1 MTEPRDHLIA
11 WLKDAH
17 AAEEQ
22 AVTMLD
28 KMAGRLENYPHL
40 KARVQ
45 QHVEE
50 SRSQADRIR
59 GCLQRYDSDA
69 SGFKD
74 MGTKMMGFVQGLSGV
89 FTDDEVVKGVLASY
103 AFEHMEIASY
113 KILIS
118 AARTL
123 GDVETV
129 RVCEEILQEEI
140 AMAKWLED
148 NFDGIIEKFFALERG
163 SATAKR

>member
-50 SRSQADRIR
+50 SRSQADRIK
-59 GCLQRYDSDA
+59 GCLQRYDSDT
-69 SGFKD
+69 SSLKE

-89 FTDDEVVKGVLASY
+89 FADDEVVKGVLASY

-129 RVCEEILQEEI
+129 RVCEEILQEEV

-148 NFDGIIEKFFALERG
+148 NFDNVIEKFFALERAG
-163 SATAKR
+163 QTAKH

>member
-1 MTEPRDHLIA
+1 MTDPKDHLIA

-22 AVTMLD
+22 AVTMLE
-28 KMAGRLENYPHL
+28 KMAGRLEHYPHL
-40 KARVQ
+40 KARIEEHAV
-45 QHVEE
+45 E
-50 SRSQADRIR
+50 SRSQAERVR
-59 GCLQRYDSDA
+59 GCLKRYDSDA
-69 SGFKD
+69 SGLKD

-113 KILIS
+113 KILVA

-129 RVCEEILQEEI
+129 RVCEEILQEEV
-140 AMAKWLED
+140 AMATWLED
-148 NFDGIIEKFFALERG
+148 NFDSVIEKFFALERG
-163 SATAKR
+163 GSTAKR